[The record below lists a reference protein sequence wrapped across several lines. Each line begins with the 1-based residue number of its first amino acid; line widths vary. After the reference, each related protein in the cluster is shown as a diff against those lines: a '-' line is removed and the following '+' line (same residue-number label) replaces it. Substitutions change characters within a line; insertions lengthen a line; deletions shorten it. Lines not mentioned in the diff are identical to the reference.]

1 MSMKVY
7 VVDGN
12 RTPFLKARGK
22 PGPFSAVDL
31 AVQAGRVLMMRHPEI
46 AGEIEEVILGCGSPG
61 AEATNPA
68 RVAALRMGLG
78 KDMPGWTVQRNCG
91 SGMQSIDSAFR
102 YIRAGDY
109 DCLLVGGT
117 ESLSHAPLLLNE
129 DAVDWFADVNM
140 SKSMLGRLSAVS
152 KFRFSMLEPVIGVEK
167 GLTDT
172 VVDLGMGQTAE
183 ILRYEWDIKR
193 SEADAYAVESHK
205 RLAHAQ
211 QEGWLDKEIDPVFG
225 PDGELYDKDDGVRP
239 DSTVEKLATLK
250 PVFEKPYGHVTAGN
264 SSQVSDGACWLIV
277 ASERFVEK
285 HGLEPLGEIKDS
297 QWAALS
303 PARMGLGPVHSV
315 TPIMTRNG
323 LGMSDI
329 DLWELNEAFA
339 HQVLACL
346 KAWES
351 DEFCREELGLD
362 SALGS
367 IDRDRLNVDGGAVSL
382 GHPVGTSGAR
392 IVLHALNAMKRRGNR
407 TGIATEC
414 IGGGQGGGMLLE
426 AINGPVQTQAPE
438 IQTQGETA

>member
-1 MSMKVY
+1 MKVY

-22 PGPFSAVDL
+22 PGPFTAVDL
-31 AVQAGRVLMMRHPEI
+31 AVQAGRSLMLRHPDL
-46 AGEIEEVILGCGSPG
+46 APEIEEVILGCGSPG

-91 SGMQSIDSAFR
+91 SGMQSVDSAYR

-117 ESLSHAPLLLNE
+117 ESLSHAPLLLN
-129 DAVDWFADVNM
+129 DKAVNWFAELNM
-140 SKSMLGRLSAVS
+140 AKTAMARIKTVGKFRPSML
-152 KFRFSMLEPVIGVEK
+152 KPVIGVEK

-172 VVDLGMGQTAE
+172 VVNLGMGQTAE
-183 ILRYEWDIKR
+183 ILRAEFDIKR
-193 SEADAYAVESHK
+193 KDADAYAVESHK
-205 RLAHAQ
+205 RLARAQ
-211 QEGWLDKEIDPVFG
+211 EKGWLADEVDPVFG
-225 PDGELYDKDDGVRP
+225 PDGEVFEKDDGVRP

-250 PVFEKPYGHVTAGN
+250 PVFERPYGHVTAGN

-285 HGLEPLGEIKDS
+285 HGLEPLGEIRDS
-297 QWAALS
+297 QWAALD

-315 TPIMTRNG
+315 TPILQRNQLG
-323 LGMSDI
+323 LSDI

-351 DEFCREELGLD
+351 DDFCRDELGLD
-362 SALGS
+362 GAMGE
-367 IDRDRLNVDGGAVSL
+367 IERTRLNVDGGAISL

-392 IVLHALNAMKRRGNR
+392 IVLHALNAMKRRGDR

-414 IGGGQGGGMLLE
+414 IGGGQGGGMLLSAGGASSALSTDTPEETE
-426 AINGPVQTQAPE
+426 AA
-438 IQTQGETA
+438 

>member
-1 MSMKVY
+1 MKVY

-22 PGPFSAVDL
+22 PGPFTAVDL
-31 AVQAGRVLMMRHPEI
+31 AVQAGRVLMLRHPDI
-46 AGEIEEVILGCGSPG
+46 ADKIEEVILGCGSPG

-78 KDMPGWTVQRNCG
+78 KAMPGWTVQRNCG
-91 SGMQSIDSAFR
+91 SGMQSVDSAFR

-117 ESLSHAPLLLNE
+117 ESLSHAPLLLNDE
-129 DAVDWFADVNM
+129 AVDWFADVNR
-140 SKSMLGRLSAVS
+140 SKSLLGRIEAMS
-152 KFRFSMLEPVIGVEK
+152 KFRFNMLEPVIGVEK

-183 ILRYEWDIKR
+183 ILRHEWDISRKD
-193 SEADAYAVESHK
+193 ADAYAVESHK
-205 RLAHAQ
+205 RLAKAQ
-211 QEGWLDKEIDPVFG
+211 AEGWLDTEVDPVFSEE
-225 PDGELYDKDDGVRP
+225 GELYDKDDGVRP

-250 PVFEKPYGHVTAGN
+250 PVFERPYGHVTAGN
-264 SSQVSDGACWLIV
+264 SSQVTDGACWMIV
-277 ASERFVEK
+277 ASERFVEA

-303 PARMGLGPVHSV
+303 PARMGLGPVHAA
-315 TPIMTRNG
+315 TPILKRNEIG
-323 LGMSDI
+323 LSDI

-339 HQVLACL
+339 HQVLACV
-346 KAWES
+346 KAWQ
-351 DEFCREELGLD
+351 DEDFCKTELGLD
-362 SALGS
+362 TAYGA
-367 IDRDRLNVDGGAVSL
+367 IDRDKLNVDGGAISL

-392 IVLHALNAMKRRGNR
+392 IVLHALNAMKRRSDK

-414 IGGGQGGGMLLE
+414 IGGGQGGAMLLE
-426 AINGPVQTQAPE
+426 ATSSTPLQASTTQSAQATEP
-438 IQTQGETA
+438 A

>member
-1 MSMKVY
+1 MKVY

-31 AVQAGRVLMMRHPEI
+31 AVQAGRSLLLRNAEI
-46 AGEIEEVILGCGSPG
+46 ARKIEEVILGCGSPG

-78 KDMPGWTVQRNCG
+78 DAMPGWTVQRNCG
-91 SGMQSIDSAFR
+91 SGMQSVDSAYR

-117 ESLSHAPLLLNE
+117 ESLSHAPLLLND
-129 DAVDWFADVNM
+129 DAVDWFADVNTT
-140 SKSMLGRLSAVS
+140 KSLLSRVEAVS
-152 KFRFSMLEPVIGVEK
+152 KFRFSMLEPVIGIEK

-183 ILRYEWDIKR
+183 ILRHEWDIKR
-193 SEADAYAVESHK
+193 AEADAYAVESHT
-205 RLAHAQ
+205 RLARAQ
-211 QEGWLDKEIDPVFG
+211 DKGWLDDEVDPLFSA
-225 PDGELYDKDDGVRP
+225 DGEVFEKDDGVRP
-239 DSTVEKLATLK
+239 DSTVEKLSTLQ
-250 PVFEKPYGHVTAGN
+250 PVFERPYGHVTAGN
-264 SSQVSDGACWLIV
+264 SSQVTDGACWMIV
-277 ASERFVEK
+277 ASERFVEQ
-285 HGLEPLGEIKDS
+285 HGLDPLGEIRDS
-297 QWAALS
+297 EWAALS
-303 PARMGLGPVHSV
+303 PARMGLGPVHAV
-315 TPIMTRNG
+315 TPILTRNG
-323 LGMSDI
+323 LGLSDI

-351 DEFCREELGLD
+351 DKFCKDKLGLEG
-362 SALGS
+362 ALGA
-367 IDRDRLNVDGGAVSL
+367 IDRDRLNVDGGAISL

-392 IVLHALNAMKRRGNR
+392 IVLHALYAMRRLGQK

-426 AINGPVQTQAPE
+426 ATKTRLPLPVNRPPQSEQAE
-438 IQTQGETA
+438 MV

>member
-1 MSMKVY
+1 MKVY

-12 RTPFLKARGK
+12 RTPFIKARGK
-22 PGPFSAVDL
+22 PGPFTAVDL
-31 AVQAGRVLMMRHPEI
+31 AVQAGRTLLLRHPEI
-46 AGEIEEVILGCGSPG
+46 ASQVEEVILGCGSPG

-91 SGMQSIDSAFR
+91 SGMQSVDSAFR

-109 DCLLVGGT
+109 DCLMVGGT

-129 DAVDWFADVNM
+129 QAVDWFAGLNTSRSLLDRVE
-140 SKSMLGRLSAVS
+140 AVS

-183 ILRYEWDIKR
+183 ILRHEWNIKR
-193 SEADAYAVESHK
+193 KEADAYAVESHK
-205 RLAHAQ
+205 RLARAQ
-211 QEGWLDKEIDPVFG
+211 ENGWLDNEVDPVFSQ
-225 PDGELYDKDDGVRP
+225 DGEVFEKDDGVRP
-239 DSTVEKLATLK
+239 DSNVEKLDTLN
-250 PVFEKPYGHVTAGN
+250 PVFERPYGHVTAGN
-264 SSQVSDGACWLIV
+264 SSQITDGACWMLV
-277 ASERFVEK
+277 ASERFVDK
-285 HGLEPLGEIKDS
+285 HGLEPLGEIRDS
-297 QWAALS
+297 HWAALS
-303 PARMGLGPVHSV
+303 PACMGLGPVHAV
-315 TPIMTRNG
+315 TPILKRHQLG
-323 LGMSDI
+323 LGDI

-351 DEFCREELGLD
+351 DTFCKEELGLEG
-362 SALGS
+362 AMGE
-367 IDRDRLNVDGGAVSL
+367 IDRERLNVDGGAISL

-392 IVLHALNAMKRRGNR
+392 IILHALNAMRRRGNR

-426 AINGPVQTQAPE
+426 ALAASTPPSRT
-438 IQTQGETA
+438 ETDKTEAA